1 MINSPDNLKH
11 AIESFLSS
19 PFAKSIACGARLD
32 PRDAEGE
39 LYVGLASALNLNLD
53 NLTGY
58 VWKYGPHYL
67 RRYIISLTF
76 HGDSRYRRGT
86 EPKAVRHPT
95 REWDGRDCRNCT
107 KIGFVPL
114 ESDIM
119 DTRLKSPHDEL
130 ELKEWVQQLSSLPNH
145 LREALQAWK
154 VRTPQGF
161 RVENLPGGLG
171 VVADD
176 SVQTRKLKSC
186 FRAFTLNCKLPIAV
200 QVRGASTDS
209 NHCSITVGGK
219 NAKRH

>member
-76 HGDSRYRRGT
+76 HGRFKVSPRDGT
-86 EPKAVRHPT
+86 ESSSPPHT
-95 REWDGRDCRNCT
+95 RVGR
-107 KIGFVPL
+107 
-114 ESDIM
+114 S
-119 DTRLKSPHDEL
+119 
-130 ELKEWVQQLSSLPNH
+130 
-145 LREALQAWK
+145 
-154 VRTPQGF
+154 
-161 RVENLPGGLG
+161 
-171 VVADD
+171 
-176 SVQTRKLKSC
+176 
-186 FRAFTLNCKLPIAV
+186 
-200 QVRGASTDS
+200 
-209 NHCSITVGGK
+209 
-219 NAKRH
+219 